1 MNPKQIAFIICVNN
15 KQEYTECRHYIER
28 LYIPNG
34 YETEVIAIE
43 GASSMANGYNAGMR
57 RSDAEYKIYLHQDV
71 FIRNRYLIRDLLQ
84 LFALDES
91 IGMAGVIGAKKLDAA
106 AVAVAGWD
114 SGSIQDN
121 CNPFCAVYQPAE
133 NGFMEVQAADGLFL
147 ATRHDLRW
155 REDIFDGWDFYDIS
169 QCMEFRKAGYKVV
182 VPYQKEPWCY
192 HDNAYSKMLRYEHYR
207 ERFCLKYAKMGNFLF
222 RKRSEH
228 LLAYEQAK
236 ETARKEIEA
245 LMAAGYVKE
254 LRDLFSNANNQ
265 GYLYLREYESIVQI
279 DWLEE
284 TNRSPIRFWE
294 AGMTNEELFLKLRN
308 LKYALKRIEYQAEK
322 TGDQNWIE
330 QNYSQYAVAVVCQT
344 YVSDGC
350 HERVME
356 GAGIS

>member
-133 NGFMEVQAADGLFL
+133 SGYMEVQAADGLFL

-169 QCMEFRKAGYKVV
+169 QCMEFQKAGYKVV